1 MGTFLDGEALVLFRE
16 AIKDGVVP
24 NSKAFVCVL
33 NLCSGRLDFELERQV
48 HARVVKG
55 DWRNYIVDSAIV
67 YFYVQ
72 CGDLKSAFCV
82 FDRMVEQDVVSWT
95 TSFTT
100 SGVSKAFGEE
110 KALKFERQ
118 IHGFFKS
125 VQWDE
130 EEEHGYMDVHY
141 STRRPVSSN
150 NLTIHTGEEFGYFEG
165 HVRDWLC
172 REALK
177 LMYRM
182 QAEGIQVD
190 DFVSATVPG
199 GMWRNRVGYRAFI
212 QVLLE
217 H

>member
-1 MGTFLDGEALVLFRE
+1 MRRRNTATWTSIIVRYARKGLGEE
-16 AIKDGVVP
+16 AISLFP
-24 NSKAFVCVL
+24 IM
-33 NLCSGRLDFELERQV
+33 Q
-48 HARVVKG
+48 
-55 DWRNYIVDSAIV
+55 
-67 YFYVQ
+67 
-72 CGDLKSAFCV
+72 
-82 FDRMVEQDVVSWT
+82 
-95 TSFTT
+95 
-100 SGVSKAFGEE
+100 
-110 KALKFERQ
+110 
-118 IHGFFKS
+118 
-125 VQWDE
+125 
-130 EEEHGYMDVHY
+130 
-141 STRRPVSSN
+141 RRPVSSN
-150 NLTIHTGEEFGYFEG
+150 NLTIVSMLKVCGSIGALFAGRKRCCLVDCHNFWSRSLGHESEALGFLKEMMEEGVEPNSFTYSSALKACANLETVRQGKLIHSNFANKTPAPSNHTGEEFGYFEG